1 MTEND
6 SSMEELLTDK
16 RLPSLWQAIICFAG
30 VFSLISLGMFVYDAS
45 IHALV
50 FLALIWTSLQA
61 HWLGHSFADIRH
73 MMDDGITKALPAIY
87 IFMLI
92 GMVIASFMQSGT
104 IASLLYYGMDLLSP
118 SVFLAAGFIVC
129 SFMSVATG
137 TSWGTVGT
145 IGVVLIGIGDAIG
158 IPVPLVAGM
167 IVSGA
172 TFGDKL
178 SPISDTTNLAAMSAG
193 TSLYRHIGSML
204 YTTLPTFTIVLI
216 IFSVWGLQYGDNALP
231 KDHIDRI
238 RVALADVYQLN
249 MWITMLPLLLMLG
262 LSIKRYAAEVSMSC
276 SIVLAMLIAVAYQ
289 GRDGI
294 EVINALWLNSTGT
307 TGIAN
312 IDDLLGRGGIYS
324 MAWTL
329 LLSILAL
336 ALGGILHHS
345 GLLRVLLM
353 HVIARIQRI
362 STLIATTIVAG
373 LVGNMAMGEAYIS
386 IILNCQLFKGVYRE
400 KGVDR
405 AVLSRSVEEGSTLT
419 AGLIPWTTA
428 GTFYVATLG
437 VPTLE
442 YAPYALLN
450 LLNPVVSI
458 VMAVLG
464 IGLLRSRNESAEKR
478 SDNESS
484 IQSSK

>member
-1 MTEND
+1 
-6 SSMEELLTDK
+6 
-16 RLPSLWQAIICFAG
+16 
-30 VFSLISLGMFVYDAS
+30 
-45 IHALV
+45 
-50 FLALIWTSLQA
+50 
-61 HWLGHSFADIRH
+61 
-73 MMDDGITKALPAIY
+73 
-87 IFMLI
+87 
-92 GMVIASFMQSGT
+92 
-104 IASLLYYGMDLLSP
+104 
-118 SVFLAAGFIVC
+118 
-129 SFMSVATG
+129 
-137 TSWGTVGT
+137 
-145 IGVVLIGIGDAIG
+145 
-158 IPVPLVAGM
+158 
-167 IVSGA
+167 
-172 TFGDKL
+172 
-178 SPISDTTNLAAMSAG
+178 
-193 TSLYRHIGSML
+193 
-204 YTTLPTFTIVLI
+204 
-216 IFSVWGLQYGDNALP
+216 
-231 KDHIDRI
+231 
-238 RVALADVYQLN
+238 
-249 MWITMLPLLLMLG
+249 MLG

-294 EVINALWLNSTGT
+294 EVINALWLNSAGT

-312 IDDLLGRGGIYS
+312 VDDLLGRGGIYS

-345 GLLRVLLM
+345 GLLHVLLM

-386 IILNCQLFKGVYRE
+386 IILNCQLFQGVYRE

-419 AGLIPWTTA
+419 TGLIPWTTA

-450 LLNPVVSI
+450 LLNPLVSI

-464 IGLLRSRNESAEKR
+464 IGLLRGRNESVEKR